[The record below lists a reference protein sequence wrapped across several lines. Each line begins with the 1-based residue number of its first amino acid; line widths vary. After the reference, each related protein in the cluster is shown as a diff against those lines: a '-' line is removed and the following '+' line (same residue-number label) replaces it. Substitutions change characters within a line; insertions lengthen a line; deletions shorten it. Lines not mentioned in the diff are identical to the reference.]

1 MTVTTTEQALSTRD
15 RVEVGGGPCIRCNGT
30 GTEVRQAIP
39 AEWED
44 VFTRLRA
51 VGRRRAEYSTARSSG
66 GKAMLYATWVEIADI
81 DETDGRRVGM
91 STIAAADAVGISR
104 AQLDTI
110 LKRAPQ
116 LRAEAAGRPVPASS

>member
-1 MTVTTTEQALSTRD
+1 MATNTEAAPVHTE
-15 RVEVGGGPCIRCNGT
+15 VEVGGGPCIRCNGT
-30 GTEVRQAIP
+30 GVESRQTIP
-39 AEWED
+39 TEWED
-44 VFTRLRA
+44 VFARLRE

-81 DETDGRRVGM
+81 YSTEGRRVGM
-91 STIAAADAVGISR
+91 STIAAADAVGVTR

-116 LRAEAAGRPVPASS
+116 LRTEAAAG